1 MMRRGRSLLLAVTFA
16 AGCWT
21 SANSQPPGAPPSA
34 PAPSADDKIVMAK
47 GETLFNQHCSA
58 CHEPA
63 IEGAPSQADLGN
75 YNPQAIVDILRHGA
89 MQPMAKDLSDPDI
102 DAINRFLHAY

>member
-1 MMRRGRSLLLAVTFA
+1 MMRRGRALLLAAALA

-21 SANSQPPGAPPSA
+21 SASGQPPGGPSNL
-34 PAPSADDKIVMAK
+34 PALSAADKAVIAK
-47 GETLFNQHCSA
+47 GEALFNEHCSG

-89 MQPMAKDLSDPDI
+89 MQPMAKDLSDADI